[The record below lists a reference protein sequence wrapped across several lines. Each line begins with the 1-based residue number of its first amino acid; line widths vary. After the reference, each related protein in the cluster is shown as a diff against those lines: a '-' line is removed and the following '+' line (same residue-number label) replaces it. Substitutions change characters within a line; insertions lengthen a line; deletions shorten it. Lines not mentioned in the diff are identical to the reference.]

1 MDSIPPKKRYL
12 VLCTGN
18 RCRSQMAHGY
28 LAHLGG
34 DAVEV
39 RSAGTKPKG
48 VHPLA
53 IEVMQE
59 VGIDISGHTSDH
71 VDAYRDK
78 PFDCV
83 ITVCDHAKEA
93 CPVFPGAA
101 RTLHQGFEDPDDEQ
115 FAQQDPEAFAQRF
128 RRIRDEIGAWAE
140 GFLADEGVRT
150 SAQ

>member
-1 MDSIPPKKRYL
+1 MNNDNTPKNRYL

-34 DAVEV
+34 DRVEV
-39 RSAGTKPKG
+39 RSAGTIPKG

-53 IEVMQE
+53 IEMMNE
-59 VGIDISGHTSDH
+59 IGIDISAHTSDH
-71 VDAYRDK
+71 VDIYRDEA
-78 PFDCV
+78 FDCV
-83 ITVCDHAKEA
+83 VTVCDSAKEA

-101 RTLHQGFEDPDDEQ
+101 RTLHQGFEDPDDEALAARDPEQ
-115 FAQQDPEAFAQRF
+115 FAERF

-140 GFLADEGVRT
+140 GFLAAEGT
-150 SAQ
+150 

>member
-1 MDSIPPKKRYL
+1 MVSTKKRYL

-39 RSAGTKPKG
+39 RSAGTQPKG
-48 VHPLA
+48 VHPLS
-53 IEVMQE
+53 IRYMQE
-59 VGIDISGHTSDH
+59 ADIDISGHTSDH
-71 VDAYRDK
+71 VDAYRDE

-83 ITVCDHAKEA
+83 ITVCDSAKEA

-115 FAQQDPEAFAQRF
+115 LAQSDPAAYEARF
-128 RRIRDEIGAWAE
+128 RRIRDEIAAWAD
-140 GFLADEGVRT
+140 GFLRSEGI
-150 SAQ
+150 SP